1 MPSTTDRAL
10 STPLKVLLYGLLGAV
25 SLIVVLTV
33 VSFVLELAWGL
44 LGLLFGIVSLAATIG
59 VLAAIGYAVYWLAS
73 RLIGGDDEETAAS
86 PTDVSQTR
94 AADTASAPSADEIDP
109 VERLSERYANG
120 ELTEAELERRLEQ
133 ALDEPSLEG
142 TGATEFE
149 RDRELN

>member
-10 STPLKVLLYGLLGAV
+10 STPAKILLYGLLGVV

-33 VSFVLELAWGL
+33 VSFVFELLWGL
-44 LGLLFGIVSLAATIG
+44 IGLLFGIVALAATIG

-73 RLIGGDDEETAAS
+73 SITGQDEATPS
-86 PTDVSQTR
+86 TTDVSETR
-94 AADTASAPSADEIDP
+94 ATDTAGVTSADETDS

-120 ELTEAELERRLEQ
+120 EITETELERRLEQ
-133 ALDEPSLEG
+133 ALDEPALDGS
-142 TGATEFE
+142 GATEYE